1 MFCRNSPILLNKGDR
16 HRSDGKICYRELMVD
31 HLKNL
36 LRGASSVMDIAP
48 GKRSYQLDRRGFAK
62 DAERLRGDFATVGR
76 GLSKQL
82 KRESTNHR
90 TR

>member
-1 MFCRNSPILLNKGDR
+1 MI
-16 HRSDGKICYRELMVD
+16 D

-36 LRGASSVMDIAP
+36 LHGAALVLDIAP
-48 GKRSYQLDRRGFAK
+48 AERLRYQIDQRGFET
-62 DAERLRGDFATVGR
+62 DAGRLRGDFATVGR

-82 KRESTNHR
+82 KRESANHR

>member
-1 MFCRNSPILLNKGDR
+1 MI
-16 HRSDGKICYRELMVD
+16 D

-36 LRGASSVMDIAP
+36 LHGASRVLDIAP
-48 GKRSYQLDRRGFAK
+48 ADRLRYQLDRRGFAT
-62 DAERLRGDFATVGR
+62 DAGRLRGDFVTVGR

>member
-1 MFCRNSPILLNKGDR
+1 
-16 HRSDGKICYRELMVD
+16 MVD

-36 LRGASSVMDIAP
+36 VRGASRVLDIAP
-48 GKRSYQLDRRGFAK
+48 ERRSYQLDRRGFVTDAK
-62 DAERLRGDFATVGR
+62 RLRGDFAAVGR

-82 KRESTNHR
+82 KHESTDYR

>member
-1 MFCRNSPILLNKGDR
+1 
-16 HRSDGKICYRELMVD
+16 MVD

-36 LRGASSVMDIAP
+36 LRGASSVLDIAP
-48 GKRSYQLDRRGFAK
+48 DKRHYQLDRRGFAA

-76 GLSKQL
+76 ELSKQL
-82 KRESTNHR
+82 KRESTNYR

>member
-1 MFCRNSPILLNKGDR
+1 
-16 HRSDGKICYRELMVD
+16 MVD

-36 LRGASSVMDIAP
+36 FRGASSVLDIAP
-48 GKRSYQLDRRGFAK
+48 VKRGYQLDRRGFAT
-62 DAERLRGDFATVGR
+62 DAERLRGDFETVGR

-82 KRESTNHR
+82 KRESANNR